1 MAANPWRSLRGLPTT
16 VWWLAL
22 ATLVNRA
29 GTMVLPFMALY
40 LTRCLGWSPQQA
52 ALILVFYGASSLLAG
67 PTSGR
72 LCDRYGAGR
81 VMACSLL
88 CSALVMLA
96 FPLAHSFR
104 AVALATV
111 CLSLTSEAF
120 RPAGMA
126 VLSELLPADQRKQGF
141 ALNRL
146 AVNLGMSIGPVVGG
160 ILAGRWFPA
169 VFLADGVTA
178 LLSTL
183 LLARLF
189 LVGGHSS
196 PSTSAERT
204 GLPAWRNPRFLTFL
218 AGVFTVGLVFFQLD
232 SAMPLHLV
240 ENLGLD
246 ERQFGLMFTVNTSL
260 IILFELPL
268 NAATADWPL
277 TRSLLVGCAFIGL
290 GFGSLAL
297 VHTAGQAAL
306 TVVVWTIGEMILF
319 PAQSAQVSALSPGGR
334 NGEYMGLFTSTFG
347 LAFTL
352 GPALGV
358 YLLGRLGPGALWP
371 LTFLVALTA
380 GWLMYRSGL
389 ETNLETGR

>member
-1 MAANPWRSLRGLPTT
+1 MVANPWRSLQGLPST

-40 LTRCLGWSPQQA
+40 LTRCLGWTAGQA
-52 ALILVFYGASSLLAG
+52 ALILVFYGASSLVAG

-81 VMACSLL
+81 IMACSLF

-96 FPLAHSFR
+96 FPLAHSFA
-104 AVALATV
+104 AVAVATV

-126 VLSELLPADQRKQGF
+126 VLSELLPVEQRKQGF

-160 ILAGRWFPA
+160 VLAGHWFPA
-169 VFLADGVTA
+169 VFVADGVTA
-178 LLSTL
+178 LLATL

-189 LVGGHSS
+189 LVGG
-196 PSTSAERT
+196 PSTPSAPVERA
-204 GLPAWRNPRFLTFL
+204 GLPAWRNRRFLTFL
-218 AGVFTVGLVFFQLD
+218 AGVFAVGLVFFQLD

-240 ENLGLD
+240 ENLGLE

-268 NAATADWPL
+268 NATTAHWPL
-277 TRSLLVGCAFIGL
+277 TRSLLVGCALIGL
-290 GFGSLAL
+290 GFGGLAL

-306 TVVVWTIGEMILF
+306 TVMVWTVGEMILF
-319 PAQSAQVSALSPGGR
+319 PAQSAQVSGLAPPGR

-347 LAFTL
+347 LAFTV

-358 YLLGRLGPGALWP
+358 YLLGHIGPGLWP
-371 LTFLVALTA
+371 VTFLVALVA
-380 GWLMYRSGL
+380 GALMYRSGL
-389 ETNLETGR
+389 ETNLETAV